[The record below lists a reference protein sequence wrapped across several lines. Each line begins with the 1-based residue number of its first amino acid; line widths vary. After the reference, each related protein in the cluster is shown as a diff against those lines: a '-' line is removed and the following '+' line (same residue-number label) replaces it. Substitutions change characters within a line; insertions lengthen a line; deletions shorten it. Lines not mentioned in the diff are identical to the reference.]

1 VGGAVVAAC
10 VAGGGLWYFDTE
22 PGTGSEE
29 ATAARAA
36 GAPSVDLAEPSL
48 VETSPSVSKSPSPS
62 ASPSKKASPSK
73 TPRPTKKSVPTPRPS
88 TRPTRSASSTPQ
100 AQPTPTGAVAQVVAL
115 VNKER
120 ADAGCGP
127 LTEDPQLNQAALGHS
142 EDMDARDFFDHT
154 NPDGA
159 DPGQRITAAGYT
171 WSTYGE
177 NIAQGQQTPE
187 AVMDSWMNSPGHR
200 ANILNCSFKDI
211 GVGIH
216 EGAGGPWWTQ
226 NFGAKQ

>member
-1 VGGAVVAAC
+1 M
-10 VAGGGLWYFDTE
+10 
-22 PGTGSEE
+22 SE
-29 ATAARAA
+29 
-36 GAPSVDLAEPSL
+36 
-48 VETSPSVSKSPSPS
+48 
-62 ASPSKKASPSK
+62 
-73 TPRPTKKSVPTPRPS
+73 
-88 TRPTRSASSTPQ
+88 
-100 AQPTPTGAVAQVVAL
+100 VAQVVAL

-120 ADAGCGP
+120 SAAGCGP
-127 LTEDPQLNQAALGHS
+127 LSEDPLLNKAALGHS

-200 ANILNCSFKDI
+200 ANILNCAFKDI

-216 EGAGGPWWTQ
+216 KGTGGPWWTQ